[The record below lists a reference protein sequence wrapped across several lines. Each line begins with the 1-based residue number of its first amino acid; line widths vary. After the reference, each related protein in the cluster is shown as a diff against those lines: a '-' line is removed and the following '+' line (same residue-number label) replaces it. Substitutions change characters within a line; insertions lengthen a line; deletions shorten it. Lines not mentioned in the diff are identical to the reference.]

1 MAIITF
7 WSNTKKQ
14 IGQTM
19 SLTAIATSMAVK
31 HNYKILLISTQY
43 NDDALEMAFGKQ
55 EKNKNLIGKLL
66 EDKAQIAVDNG
77 MEGLS
82 RIVSAG
88 KLTPE
93 LIQNYTKTIYN
104 NRLDVLYGIK
114 GENKKDKYLSVKDKY
129 KEIILNAN
137 KFYDIVMVDLVKG
150 QEEQMSTDIIG
161 ISDVIVYNVEQNV
174 KKINEFMEI
183 KKQFKLNKNT
193 IINIGKFDYESKYTM
208 KNISRYLGIKK
219 DIVCIPYNTLY
230 FEASNEEK
238 VADMF
243 LRIRIKPNEF
253 DKNSIFI
260 QNVEE
265 AVEKIIYK
273 IQELQ
278 LGSE

>member
-93 LIQNYTKTIYN
+93 LIQNYTKTNYN